1 MIKDLVELIPEAD
14 FDIASDDSQGQ
25 VEIIGWL
32 YQYYNQEPKDA
43 AFKKRNYSQA
53 DIPAVTQLFTPD
65 WIVKYLV
72 ENSLG
77 RLWINHLQATGDS
90 HSACKLAQKFQWRYF
105 MPDAEQPDDVKLQ
118 VQANNTNLK
127 ELKPEDLTVIDPSMG
142 SGHILIYAF
151 DVLQQIY
158 TDEGYSQR
166 EAARLILAHNLF
178 GADIDKRAFQL
189 AYFAMMMK
197 GRQYDRRILRSGVVP
212 HVFDIPSIH
221 WTNAD
226 LELLTTDPDTLQSLK
241 TVSSL
246 FGNSDELGSLIN
258 VYTKQ
263 TSLESLRD
271 IVKTNDFSDQLS
283 LQSAHVSQLCHELDA
298 VLNVLDLLTDHYQ
311 VGITNPPYMG
321 SGKMPSK
328 LSTFVKKHYP
338 NSKSD
343 LFAVF
348 MERLH
353 ELTIDHG
360 YYAMITQHQWM
371 FLSSFE
377 ALRKQLSQ
385 QTFIN
390 LAHLGTRAFEEIG
403 GEVVQSVAFVMQKVH
418 TSGYIGTYERLVDF
432 DSQSK
437 KEQAYLKATKDP
449 DSSYLYRANQA
460 NFGKIPGSPIAYWS
474 SMNLIHDFEIGI
486 PMAELVEPRQGMAT
500 SDNSRFLRLWYEV
513 AKARINLHAK
523 DADLARQSRKKWFPY
538 NKGGAYRKWYG
549 NYDYLINWENDG
561 REVIHLA
568 AEKYNT
574 PSRTIKN
581 VKYYFREA
589 ITWSL
594 ITSGGFSMRYRT
606 PGSIHDVAGMSAYSD
621 SHSNL
626 ILLMA
631 LMNSK
636 VGDFVLKLLNPT
648 INLQVGN
655 FSSFPVLE
663 TGPNSTDIMT
673 RVEKLISLAKID
685 WDLDETS
692 WGFIQQIL
700 ISHIAEHTLALL
712 RKLADIQAHVPK
724 MCQRIII
731 PFKGVNQLSW

>member
-460 NFGKIPGSPIAYWS
+460 NFEKIPGSPIAYWAPQQLFDAFRIGIQVGKLVTGNDGIKTGNNNLFLRQWFEVNS
-474 SMNLIHDFEIGI
+474 NLISTNG
-486 PMAELVEPRQGMAT
+486 
-500 SDNSRFLRLWYEV
+500 SDNKTWV
-513 AKARINLHAK
+513 PIA
-523 DADLARQSRKKWFPY
+523 
-538 NKGGAYRKWYG
+538 KGGPFRKWYG
-549 NYDYLINWENDG
+549 NINYVILWKNNGQKLRSYTDTNG
-561 REVIHLA
+561 RLKSA
-568 AEKYNT
+568 APGNEDFFK
-574 PSRTIKN
+574 
-581 VKYYFREA
+581 A
-589 ITWSL
+589 GLTWSD
-594 ITSGGFSMRYRT
+594 ITSGKFSMRVL
-606 PGSIHDVAGMSAYSD
+606 PSGSLFETSGKSVFLKTDDKATRNEIFAVS
-621 SHSNL
+621 
-626 ILLMA
+626 
-631 LMNSK
+631 NSK
-636 VGDFVLKLLNPT
+636 VGNYILELLNPT
-648 INLQVGN
+648 IHMKLGDYIKL
-655 FSSFPVLE
+655 PLLVLE
-663 TGPNSTDIMT
+663 KKADEVAIV
-673 RVEKLISLAKID
+673 RDVEANVDLTKGE
-685 WDLDETS
+685 WDSSEKS
-692 WGFIQQIL
+692 RGFVYPPL
-700 ISHIAEHTLALL
+700 FMHIAEHTLALL